1 MQKSE
6 FQDAQRAHGSL
17 LAAAEKKTLVWIA
30 QRMPGWVN
38 SDHLTVL
45 GALGMLGAGLCYWYA
60 SQNRAGLLLAIGS
73 LAINWFGDSLDG
85 TLARV
90 RNKLRPRYGFYVD
103 HVVDTFG
110 ALFLCGGMALS
121 TYMSPA
127 VAAAVLIAYYM
138 VAIEVFLATYCLG
151 TFHLS
156 FAKWGPTELR
166 ILLCIGNVFLY
177 FRGPL
182 AHVLG
187 KTYLLFDIGGV
198 IGTAGMLVMLV
209 VSSIRHTVQ
218 LYRKERI

>member
-1 MQKSE
+1 
-6 FQDAQRAHGSL
+6 
-17 LAAAEKKTLVWIA
+17 
-30 QRMPGWVN
+30 MPDWVN

-45 GALGMLGAGLCYWYA
+45 GGLGMLGAGLCYWYA

-110 ALFLCGGMALS
+110 ALFLCGGLALS

-127 VAAAVLIAYYM
+127 VAAGVLIAYYM

-166 ILLCIGNVFLY
+166 ILLCIGNLFLY

-182 AHVLG
+182 AHVMG

-198 IGTAGMLVMLV
+198 IGTAGMLFMLV
-209 VSSIRHTVQ
+209 VSSVRHTVQ